1 MWGFPDSSVVKN
13 PPVNAGDASL
23 IPDPGRSHVPQSNW
37 ARAPQLLSL
46 CWRAWEPQLLS
57 PLTQL
62 LKPESPKA
70 RARQQ
75 EKPPQW
81 EVRALQ
87 RRVAPLTTTE
97 KSLHSNEDPAQPNR
111 NKYFFKL
118 LQIWPIGALLA
129 LVPFWNETNFCL
141 TSVLFDT
148 SKCSRIILYFPC
160 FCSGMDHLSKE
171 LWFLSLKNGI
181 WALASGGCSLLLGCH
196 GW

>member
-81 EVRALQ
+81 EVHALQ

-97 KSLHSNEDPAQPNR
+97 KSLHSIEDPAQPNR

-118 LQIWPIGALLA
+118 LQIWPIGSLLA
-129 LVPFWNETNFCL
+129 LVPFWNETNFFSLLCFL
-141 TSVLFDT
+141 TPQNAPGSSCIF
-148 SKCSRIILYFPC
+148 
-160 FCSGMDHLSKE
+160 
-171 LWFLSLKNGI
+171 
-181 WALASGGCSLLLGCH
+181 LASALEWTTFLRNSDFSH
-196 GW
+196 WRMASEH